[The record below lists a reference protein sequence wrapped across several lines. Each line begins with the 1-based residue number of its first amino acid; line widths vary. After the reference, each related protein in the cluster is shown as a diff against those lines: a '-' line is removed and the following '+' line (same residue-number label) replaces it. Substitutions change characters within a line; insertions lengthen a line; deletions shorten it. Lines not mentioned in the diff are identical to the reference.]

1 MAIGGGMK
9 INLITA
15 MDKNM
20 GIGIDNSL
28 PWKLPGE
35 LQYFKKMTLNSVI
48 LMGRKTLD
56 SLPGILPQREHW
68 ILSTGAVDNDKIKV
82 FNSIKD
88 VFKEAKKR
96 ELKEIWVVGGAKI
109 YEQML
114 PFVTDLW
121 ITEIEAETKSNRF
134 FPSWNRRE
142 FNLESV
148 FRGEKLES
156 DQYSYTF
163 FHWRRT
169 LK

>member
-1 MAIGGGMK
+1 MK

-20 GIGIDNSL
+20 GIGLDDSL

-35 LQYFKKMTLNSVI
+35 LRYFKEKTLNSVI
-48 LMGRKTLD
+48 LMGRKTLN

-68 ILSTGAVDNDKIKV
+68 ILSKGSVENEKIKV
-82 FNSIKD
+82 FNSIPD
-88 VFKEAKKR
+88 VFKEAKAIG
-96 ELKEIWVVGGAKI
+96 LKEIWVVGGANI

-114 PFVTDLW
+114 PFATDLW
-121 ITEIEAETKSNRF
+121 ITEVEAETNSNHY

-148 FRGEKLES
+148 SRGDKLES
-156 DQYSYTF
+156 DQYNYTF
-163 FHWRRT
+163 FHWKRT
-169 LK
+169 TK